1 MASPS
6 KFRAQRMLKGLAQRQ
21 EQERAR
27 DFWQVYWELVNRRP
41 GTTRAITAGR
51 VFRHGLDSELRRTE
65 DNAEIVDE

>member
-6 KFRAQRMLKGLAQRQ
+6 KFRTQRMQKGLQQRQ
-21 EQERAR
+21 EQERNR
-27 DFWQVYWELVNRRP
+27 DLWQVYRELISRRHSHTP
-41 GTTRAITAGR
+41 AITAAR